1 MTLAGCVP
9 EVVKRPT
16 LGEARLGRGQL
27 AADTGPQPGEIRA
40 EIVQI
45 DPARNEIRVRTDDHR
60 ERVLTYDFNRT
71 RVFYHGREYA
81 VNDLE
86 AGDLILF
93 EPRPRGGSYVDV
105 IRLREPV
112 QARAGSTIGRRPLPP
127 PRPQV
132 VEGRVE
138 KIDHD
143 LGVFDLVPLRGGV
156 VTVTIPYNARGADI
170 DSFRRLRSGDY
181 VRLQGE
187 FVNRDNFQLL
197 AFLSDRSQ
205 SRR

>member
-1 MTLAGCVP
+1 
-9 EVVKRPT
+9 
-16 LGEARLGRGQL
+16 
-27 AADTGPQPGEIRA
+27 
-40 EIVQI
+40 
-45 DPARNEIRVRTDDHR
+45 
-60 ERVLTYDFNRT
+60 
-71 RVFYHGREYA
+71 
-81 VNDLE
+81 
-86 AGDLILF
+86 
-93 EPRPRGGSYVDV
+93 
-105 IRLREPV
+105 
-112 QARAGSTIGRRPLPP
+112 
-127 PRPQV
+127 
-132 VEGRVE
+132 VE

-181 VRLQGE
+181 VRLEGE